1 MKSPRRRYL
10 LIPALAV
17 LAVLALA
24 GPSLAQSPSV
34 GAATPV
40 PQATQTP
47 ASSESLG
54 PCPNPTAAPSH
65 SLAPGQTPAPTRRP
79 NLCPATPE
87 GTNPL
92 SILAWAFTPIFQ
104 AIFLTLV
111 LFYSLVH
118 DIGIAI
124 VVVTLIIRLLLFP
137 VFRSQIVS
145 QRRMQMVQPELR
157 AISTK
162 YKGDRAKIQEE
173 QMRLYQERGVNPL
186 AGCVPTIVTMF
197 LLFPM
202 YSVFS
207 SGVSAPDISSMLKVF
222 GVQVLNVACQPLA
235 STGTV
240 PCLDPIVHW
249 LPNPATG
256 GLLDASRPEILFTVV
271 GFGFSL
277 LALISALLQL
287 VQTRMMTPS
296 TSDPQAQ
303 SMQRT
308 MLLLPFLSLI
318 YGSFLPAGLFLY
330 WIVTTIFS
338 IVQQY
343 WIAGWGSL
351 FPLFGWTP
359 GFAAGHT
366 PRYPMPPP
374 PPPRK
379 RPEPP
384 SGGGPGRQA
393 PSSIRSARD
402 NAAGTVR
409 PNKERAR
416 TSRRGRRR

>member
-1 MKSPRRRYL
+1 VTSPRRRYL

-17 LAVLALA
+17 FAILALA
-24 GPSLAQSPSV
+24 GPSLAQSPSA
-34 GAATPV
+34 GAATPA

-47 ASSESLG
+47 GPTGSLA

-65 SLAPGQTPAPTRRP
+65 SLAPGQTPTPTRRP
-79 NLCPATPE
+79 NLCPASPE

-92 SILAWAFTPIFQ
+92 SLLAWGFTPIFQ
-104 AIFLTLV
+104 AIFLALV
-111 LFYSLVH
+111 FFYSVIG

-124 VVVTLIIRLLLFP
+124 IVVTILIRLLLVP
-137 VFRSQIVS
+137 VFRAQIVS
-145 QRRMQMVQPELR
+145 QRRMQLVQPELR
-157 AISTK
+157 AISNK

-207 SGVSAPDISSMLKVF
+207 SGVSAPDISSMLQVF
-222 GVQVLNVACQPLA
+222 GVQVLNVKCQLLA

-240 PCLDPIVHW
+240 PCLDPVVHW

-256 GLLDASRPEILFTVV
+256 GLLDASHPEILFTIF

-343 WIAGWGSL
+343 LIAGWGSL

-359 GFAAGHT
+359 GFAVNHT
-366 PRYPMPPP
+366 PRFAVPPP
-374 PPPRK
+374 KPRK
-379 RPEPP
+379 PSEAPGPTGAGRPTP
-384 SGGGPGRQA
+384 SA
-393 PSSIRSARD
+393 IRTAKD

>member
-10 LIPALAV
+10 LLPV
-17 LAVLALA
+17 LAVLAILAIA
-24 GPSLAQSPSV
+24 GPALAQSPS
-34 GAATPV
+34 AA
-40 PQATQTP
+40 P
-47 ASSESLG
+47 ASATAQAAVPSASSSVA
-54 PCPNPTAAPSH
+54 PCPNPTPTPAH
-65 SLAPGQTPAPTRRP
+65 SLAPGQTPEPTRRA
-79 NLCPATPE
+79 NLCPAEPE

-104 AIFLTLV
+104 AIVLALV
-111 LFYSLVH
+111 LFYNVLG
-118 DIGIAI
+118 DIGLAII
-124 VVVTLIIRLLLFP
+124 VVTILIRLILVP
-137 VFRSQIVS
+137 VFRAQIVS
-145 QRRMQMVQPELR
+145 QRRMQLLQPELR
-157 AISTK
+157 AISSK

-186 AGCVPTIVTMF
+186 AGCVPTVVTMF

-222 GVQVLNVACQPLA
+222 GVQVLSVNCQQGA
-235 STGTV
+235 STGTI
-240 PCLDPIVHW
+240 PCLNPVVHW

-256 GLLDASRPEILFTVV
+256 GLLDASHPEILFTVF

-287 VQTRMMTPS
+287 VQTRMMTP
-296 TSDPQAQ
+296 TTNDPQTQ

-330 WIVTTIFS
+330 WIVTTVFS

-343 WIAGWGSL
+343 LIAGWGSL

-359 GFAAGHT
+359 RFAANHT
-366 PRYPMPPP
+366 PRYPVAP

-379 RPEPP
+379 PPESSAAP
-384 SGGGPGRQA
+384 GGGRPA
-393 PSSIRSARD
+393 SSGLRSAKD

-409 PNKERAR
+409 PNRERAR